1 MGALPAPLEVLGSS
15 EPCGHLGTHV
25 TRLVHTEACGGGS
38 LSGDQ
43 IGKVCSCSLLAGMW
57 GNGQWWELPHPPGE
71 RCDRIGCM
79 YATFDAASPPLDI
92 HPHGHGRYVARTF
105 TAWCTATPWQT
116 TETLTKEAE
125 LRVQEVKFQ

>member
-1 MGALPAPLEVLGSS
+1 MLLLPAGRDV
-15 EPCGHLGTHV
+15 
-25 TRLVHTEACGGGS
+25 
-38 LSGDQ
+38 
-43 IGKVCSCSLLAGMW
+43 GKRAVVGIAT
-57 GNGQWWELPHPPGE
+57 PPGE

-116 TETLTKEAE
+116 TEPLTKEAE